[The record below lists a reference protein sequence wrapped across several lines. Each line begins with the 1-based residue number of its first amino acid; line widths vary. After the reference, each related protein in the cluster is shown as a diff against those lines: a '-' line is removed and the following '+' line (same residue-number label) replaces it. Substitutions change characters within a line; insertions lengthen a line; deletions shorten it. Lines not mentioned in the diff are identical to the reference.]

1 MKQSKHQKEIAK
13 QKKYHE
19 TTTLQ
24 EKNSK
29 ETYCPKGAI
38 AKNHTS
44 VPITPRS
51 ASASDEE

>member
-19 TTTLQ
+19 TTALQ

-38 AKNHTS
+38 
-44 VPITPRS
+44 VLCER
-51 ASASDEE
+51 